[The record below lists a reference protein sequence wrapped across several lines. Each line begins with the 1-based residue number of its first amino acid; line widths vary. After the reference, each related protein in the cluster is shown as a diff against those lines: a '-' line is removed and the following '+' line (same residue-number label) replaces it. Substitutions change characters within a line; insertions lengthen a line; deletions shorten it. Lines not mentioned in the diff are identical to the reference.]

1 MAEINAKIN
10 YGNLKK
16 LVEEMTKNY
25 TVKVGLLAEK
35 NGSEEVS
42 PNLDM
47 AGLGAVHEFGATIK
61 VTDKMRA
68 YFRYAYGINL
78 KKSTKEIKIPARSW
92 LEMPIT
98 RNNGADLRKLIKEK
112 ADLTKNDI
120 ELVQEF
126 ISEYGESGILKDLA
140 LAVGVSAKE
149 QIDKAFESEG
159 FGEWQSDSPLT
170 IKNKNSSMP
179 LIDKGRFR
187 KTITYDIE
195 EK

>member
-1 MAEINAKIN
+1 M
-10 YGNLKK
+10 
-16 LVEEMTKNY
+16 
-25 TVKVGLLAEK
+25 
-35 NGSEEVS
+35 
-42 PNLDM
+42 
-47 AGLGAVHEFGATIK
+47 
-61 VTDKMRA
+61 
-68 YFRYAYGINL
+68 
-78 KKSTKEIKIPARSW
+78 
-92 LEMPIT
+92 
-98 RNNGADLRKLIKEK
+98 
-112 ADLTKNDI
+112 
-120 ELVQEF
+120 
-126 ISEYGESGILKDLA
+126 KDLA